1 MIVRSRAPLRLGL
14 AGGGTDLPA
23 FSDRYGGSVLNA
35 TVNYYAHC
43 TIKSN
48 TENKIIFSA
57 TDLKILDDINIEDE
71 INLKGLLP
79 LHRATYKKFIEKFE
93 LKPESVT
100 VSSFSDVPPGS
111 GLGSSSTLVVAIIK
125 AFSEWFEIPLGDY
138 DIAKLA
144 YEIERIDLNLSGGKQ
159 DQYAASFGGFNFM
172 EFQNDGNV
180 IINPL
185 QIKNEIIDELS
196 EHIILYYSGMSR
208 SAAEIS
214 DGIIEEQNKNVD
226 EKLNHS
232 LEAMKITKQISYDMK
247 DALIKGDILEM
258 GKLMNYSWEQ
268 KKLTAKNVSN
278 SELDKIFKLAIA
290 NKAISCKLSGAG
302 GGGFSIFLVDPL
314 NRHDFISFLQ
324 SFSKGFILNVNF
336 SLIGC
341 KSWRV

>member
-1 MIVRSRAPLRLGL
+1 MIVRRRAPLRLGL

-23 FSDRYGGSVLNA
+23 FSDIYGGSVLNA

-43 TIKSN
+43 TIKAN
-48 TENKIIFSA
+48 KDNKIIFNA
-57 TDLKILDDINIEDE
+57 TDLNISDE
-71 INLKGLLP
+71 IKIGDEIKLTGSLP
-79 LHRATYKKFIEKFE
+79 LHRATYKKFLEKFD
-93 LKPESVT
+93 LKADSIT

-111 GLGSSSTLVVAIIK
+111 GLGSSSTLVVSIIK
-125 AFSEWFEIPLGDY
+125 AFSEWFEISLGNY

-144 YEIERIDLNLSGGKQ
+144 FEIERIDLSLSGGKQ

-172 EFQNDGNV
+172 EFKNDGNV

-185 QIKNEIIDELS
+185 QIKNEIIDELT

-214 DGIIEEQNKNVD
+214 DGIIEEQNKNVE
-226 EKLNHS
+226 EKLNNS

-247 DALIKGDILEM
+247 DALIKGDILRM
-258 GKLMNYSWEQ
+258 GELMNYSWEQ

-278 SELDKIFKLAIA
+278 SQLDEIFRLAID
-290 NKAISCKLSGAG
+290 NKAIACKLSGAG

-314 NRHDFISFLQ
+314 DRHEFIRYLQ
-324 SFSKGFILNVNF
+324 SYSKGFILNINF

-341 KSWRV
+341 KSWRL

>member
-23 FSDRYGGSVLNA
+23 FSDIYGGSVLNA

-43 TIKSN
+43 TIKAN
-48 TENKIIFSA
+48 KDNKIIFNA
-57 TDLKILDDINIEDE
+57 TDLNISDE
-71 INLKGLLP
+71 IKIGDEIKLTGSLP
-79 LHRATYKKFIEKFE
+79 LHRATYKKFLEKFD
-93 LKPESVT
+93 LKADSIT

-111 GLGSSSTLVVAIIK
+111 GLGSSSTLVVSIIK
-125 AFSEWFEIPLGDY
+125 AFSEWFEISLGNY

-144 YEIERIDLNLSGGKQ
+144 FEIERIDLSLSGGKQ

-172 EFQNDGNV
+172 EFKNDGNV

-185 QIKNEIIDELS
+185 QIKNEIIDELT

-214 DGIIEEQNKNVD
+214 DGIIEEQNKNVE
-226 EKLNHS
+226 EKLNNS

-247 DALIKGDILEM
+247 YALIKGDILRM
-258 GKLMNYSWEQ
+258 GELMNYSWEQ

-278 SELDKIFKLAIA
+278 SQLDEIFRLAID
-290 NKAISCKLSGAG
+290 NKAIACKLSGAG

-314 NRHDFISFLQ
+314 DRHEFIRYLQ
-324 SFSKGFILNVNF
+324 SYSKGFILNINF

-341 KSWRV
+341 KSWRL

>member
-1 MIVRSRAPLRLGL
+1 MIIRSRAPLRLGL

-35 TVNYYAHC
+35 TINYFAHC

-48 TENKIIFSA
+48 KDNKIIFNA
-57 TDLKILDDINIEDE
+57 TDLKIIDE
-71 INLKGLLP
+71 ISIGDKIKLNGPLP
-79 LHRATYKKFIEKFE
+79 LHRAVYNKFVQKFE
-93 LKPESVT
+93 LMPESVT

-125 AFSEWFEIPLGDY
+125 ALSEWFDVPLGKY

-172 EFQNDGNV
+172 DFKNDGNV

-196 EHIILYYSGMSR
+196 EHIVLYYSGISR
-208 SAAEIS
+208 SAAEIT
-214 DGIIEEQNKNVD
+214 DGIINEQNKNVD
-226 EKLNHS
+226 EKINDS
-232 LEAMKITKQISYDMK
+232 LEAMKITKQISHDMK
-247 DALIKGDILEM
+247 DALIKGDILRMAE
-258 GKLMNYSWEQ
+258 LMNYSWEQ
-268 KKLTAKNVSN
+268 KKRTAEKVSN
-278 SELDKIFKLAIA
+278 SELDEIFKLAIK
-290 NKAISCKLSGAG
+290 NKAIACKLSGAG
-302 GGGFSIFLVDPL
+302 GGGFSIFIVDPL
-314 NRHDFISFLQ
+314 DRHDFISFLQ

-341 KSWRV
+341 NSWRV

>member
-1 MIVRSRAPLRLGL
+1 MIVRRRAPLRLGL

-23 FSDRYGGSVLNA
+23 FSDIYGGSVLNA

-43 TIKSN
+43 TIKAN
-48 TENKIIFSA
+48 KDNKIIFNA
-57 TDLKILDDINIEDE
+57 TDLNISDE
-71 INLKGLLP
+71 IKIGDEIKLTGSLP
-79 LHRATYKKFIEKFE
+79 LHRATYKKFLEKFD
-93 LKPESVT
+93 LKADSIT

-111 GLGSSSTLVVAIIK
+111 GLGSSSTLVVSIIK
-125 AFSEWFEIPLGDY
+125 AFSEWFEISLGNY

-144 YEIERIDLNLSGGKQ
+144 FEIERIDLSLSGGKQ

-172 EFQNDGNV
+172 EFKNDGNV

-185 QIKNEIIDELS
+185 QIKNEIIDELT

-214 DGIIEEQNKNVD
+214 DGIIEEQNKNVE
-226 EKLNHS
+226 EKLNNS

-247 DALIKGDILEM
+247 DALIKGDILRM

-278 SELDKIFKLAIA
+278 SQLDEIFRLAID
-290 NKAISCKLSGAG
+290 NKAIACKLSGAG

-314 NRHDFISFLQ
+314 DRHEFIRYLQ
-324 SFSKGFILNVNF
+324 SYSKGFILNINF

-341 KSWRV
+341 KSWRL

>member
-23 FSDRYGGSVLNA
+23 FSDIYGGSVLNA

-43 TIKSN
+43 TIKGN
-48 TENKIIFSA
+48 KDNKIIFNA
-57 TDLKILDDINIEDE
+57 TDLNISDE
-71 INLKGLLP
+71 IKIGDEVKLTGSLP
-79 LHRATYKKFIEKFE
+79 LHRATYKKFLEKFD
-93 LKPESVT
+93 LKADSIT

-111 GLGSSSTLVVAIIK
+111 GLGSSSTLVVSIIK
-125 AFSEWFEIPLGDY
+125 AFSEWFEISLGNY

-144 YEIERIDLNLSGGKQ
+144 FEIERIDLSLSGGKQ

-172 EFQNDGNV
+172 EFKNDGNV

-185 QIKNEIIDELS
+185 QIKNEIIDELT

-214 DGIIEEQNKNVD
+214 DGIIEEQNKNVE
-226 EKLNHS
+226 EKLNNS

-247 DALIKGDILEM
+247 DALIKGDILRM

-278 SELDKIFKLAIA
+278 SQLDEIFRLAID
-290 NKAISCKLSGAG
+290 NKAIACKLSGAG

-314 NRHDFISFLQ
+314 DRHEFIRYLQ
-324 SFSKGFILNVNF
+324 SYSKGFILNINF

-341 KSWRV
+341 KSWRL